1 MRGHDTL
8 RNRPR
13 SLGATG
19 SAGILAGMARPST
32 QQQRRKEVVDAALAA
47 AAQHGLRSLSLTD
60 VANQAG
66 VTRGAL
72 LYYYDDLD
80 AILVEAH
87 AAGMERVGAERAE
100 LVAREVGAPAK
111 LAVAIT
117 AGLPTGPDDALMSL
131 LYEFDVL
138 GGKSP
143 LHDELVQRLYREQLD
158 LFRGILAEGV
168 AAGDFSLTGPLDD
181 IAMNLV
187 ALEDAY
193 GLHITGGGSIT
204 VADARRAIALYA
216 QQAGAPLPL

>member
-1 MRGHDTL
+1 
-8 RNRPR
+8 
-13 SLGATG
+13 
-19 SAGILAGMARPST
+19 MARPST
-32 QQQRRKEVVDAALAA
+32 QKQRRIEVVDAALAA
-47 AAQHGLRSLSLTD
+47 AAAHGLRNLSLTD

-87 AAGMERVGAERAE
+87 AAGMARVGTDRAAI
-100 LVAREVGAPAK
+100 VAQHKTPAAK
-111 LAVAIT
+111 LGAAID
-117 AGLPTGPDDALMSL
+117 AGLPSGPDDALMRL

-138 GGKSP
+138 AGKSP

-158 LFRGILAEGV
+158 LYTEILAEGV
-168 AAGDFSLTGPLDD
+168 LTGDFELTGPLEDT
-181 IAMNLV
+181 AMNLV

-193 GLHITGGGSIT
+193 GLHIVAGGSIT

-216 QQAGAPLPL
+216 QQAGARLGS